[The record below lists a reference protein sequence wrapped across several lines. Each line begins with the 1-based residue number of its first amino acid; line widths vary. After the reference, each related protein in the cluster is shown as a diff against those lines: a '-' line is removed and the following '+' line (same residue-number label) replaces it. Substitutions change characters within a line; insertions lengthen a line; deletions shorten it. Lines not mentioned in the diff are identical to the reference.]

1 MVVVAAAAGVGGGSW
16 GGRRAGTWE
25 WGGMCMVWC
34 VVRQLRHHSGIF
46 PHAVISSM
54 PRPHASLWPTAS
66 LKLPAAAR
74 MQKRCSA
81 GQCIWPGTPWKTKAE
96 CCPIGRG
103 CPHALWDIPEH
114 ALLSARTNQVL
125 IGAWIQLLSQ
135 IWGRLQVG
143 DAVLSLLSHTS
154 RFGTICPL
162 DAGVVTGPDVVL
174 AWACFGPLSVLIGLS
189 YLVRA
194 VYVNKFPAWTPHYAA
209 SVITFFFCFF
219 FAVRPTYMRGS
230 EGGVPSRP
238 LSSVLLSG
246 EGAIAGRDCL

>member
-1 MVVVAAAAGVGGGSW
+1 MEVGEGGAPGRGSGGGCAWCGVWYGNFDIIPGSSLTRLSALCHALTPAS
-16 GGRRAGTWE
+16 GPRRHLSFRLLRGCRRGVQQDSAFGRERRG
-25 WGGMCMVWC
+25 
-34 VVRQLRHHSGIF
+34 R
-46 PHAVISSM
+46 
-54 PRPHASLWPTAS
+54 PRRS
-66 LKLPAAAR
+66 AAL
-74 MQKRCSA
+74 
-81 GQCIWPGTPWKTKAE
+81 
-96 CCPIGRG
+96 GRG